1 MFTERTIFKK
11 ESVIRSL
18 STFSNK
24 EKEKRRLS
32 FHFTDFWLQVYGESY
47 LGNNP

>member
-11 ESVIRSL
+11 E
-18 STFSNK
+18 FSDK

-47 LGNNP
+47 LGYNP